1 MVLYKADVHGIVTI
15 PSNPSVVIISKG
27 NVDPKAVKIV
37 FTAPSHVVII
47 GDNAFQNFSKLTSI
61 SLPKSVL
68 SIGINAFQNCVQL
81 GVGSVFILPRSV
93 EIVGAGAFSGCFIRT
108 KINKSNSTV
117 IMTKRPTLLAH

>member
-1 MVLYKADVHGIVTI
+1 MVLYKADVRGIVTI
-15 PSNPSVVIISKG
+15 PSNPSAIIISKG

-93 EIVGAGAFSGCFIRT
+93 EIVGAGAFSGCFIRP